1 MPTHPAE
8 AHPTMTVVDGNA
20 VAGMLAPAMPGD
32 ATMLAITCAF
42 CHDHFVLAETVVER
56 EPMSAVVRC
65 RSCTHTLFTLQDEPD
80 ALVLRVGG
88 MDFRFAR

>member
-1 MPTHPAE
+1 MATHPTE
-8 AHPTMTVVDGNA
+8 AHPTMTLVDGNA
-20 VAGMLAPAMPGD
+20 VAGMLAPAMAGEP
-32 ATMLAITCAF
+32 TLLAITCAF

-65 RSCTHTLFTLQDEPD
+65 RSCTHTLFTLEDEAD

-88 MDFRFAR
+88 MDLRFPR